1 MYCGAYSYLSD
12 LIRVL
17 QNLYLSYRTYTGLT
31 ELILVFRSTYWYF
44 GSYTCITELIHVF
57 QISYMYYRTYTCLT
71 KLILVLRNLYWY
83 FGAHTGISDL
93 IRVLQ
98 NLYLCYGSYS
108 CAKVPVGTMSRN
120 RSGSYH
126 IEGQIGLLQIRR
138 LFVRRYKSQIH
149 YTEITVVMNGL
160 IITLQ
165 NLYLFYRYK
174 STRRYYQTYTYLT
187 DTGVPLGTTGLILVL
202 PIREY
207 P

>member
-1 MYCGAYSYLSD
+1 
-12 LIRVL
+12 
-17 QNLYLSYRTYTGLT
+17 
-31 ELILVFRSTYWYF
+31 
-44 GSYTCITELIHVF
+44 
-57 QISYMYYRTYTCLT
+57 MYYRTYTCLT
-71 KLILVLRNLYWY
+71 ELIRVLRNLYWY

-98 NLYLCYGSYS
+98 NLYLCYRSYS
-108 CAKVPVGTMSRN
+108 CAKVPVGTISRN

-149 YTEITVVMNGL
+149 YTEITVVTTGL

-187 DTGVPLGTTGLILVL
+187 DTYTGISDMIRVLQNLYMYFRSYMYITELILVLQNLYLFIGLILVL
-202 PIREY
+202 QILYLCYRTDSCISDLILLRRY